1 MVLVVLILMPG
12 TKQQLTDRSVASIV
26 EVYDVTLEWR
36 VDWTYMGTIFVSELV
51 PHIPSVEQPFW
62 Q

>member
-1 MVLVVLILMPG
+1 MVLMVLILMPG
-12 TKQQLTDRSVASIV
+12 TKQQLTNRSVASIV
-26 EVYDVTLEWR
+26 GVCGATWGWGM
-36 VDWTYMGTIFVSELV
+36 DWTNVGTIFVSELV

>member
-12 TKQQLTDRSVASIV
+12 RKQQLTDRSVASIV

-36 VDWTYMGTIFVSELV
+36 VDWTYMGTIFVSALV
-51 PHIPSVEQPFW
+51 PHIPSVEQPVW

>member
-12 TKQQLTDRSVASIV
+12 TKQQLIDRSVASIV

-36 VDWTYMGTIFVSELV
+36 VDWTYMGTILLFIPNARNFAESVSV
-51 PHIPSVEQPFW
+51 
-62 Q
+62 